1 MNNPETPLPTPTPR
15 PYVPR
20 VVDPLDPLTEREE
33 KFQPRY
39 VEVPALREHGFGR
52 RNLAWGVLT
61 LILGIGLLVAAVYF
75 SGQKAVLSMAAC
87 LFTFTALFVLS
98 RLHIF
103 RQRNGGFLA
112 ISVVVLL
119 GAIVPLLDHGYEKLA
134 SHAQPASPAPAAAA
148 PPAEVEPPLLKQSF
162 ALTNPEAGQTQ
173 VRVLKDSRVLIGEKS
188 FLIKVGDAFPLLE
201 AKGGEVTF
209 AVRDLH
215 VSLPVTV
222 VEILG
227 GKSGKETRESAMTA
241 ALTATTGIAP
251 AKPEPPAGSHAK
263 PTVETPS
270 QPPVAP
276 GGTPAPGLDLA
287 AITRSAQ
294 QEAMRRYPALGI
306 KDSAENAAYLAAY
319 REMKESGKTEFFDN
333 PEWPLELAAVLAIQN
348 RWTRGDQPTPA
359 VKDPVQRLEPPM
371 EDDPVST
378 EPVAEDTRPPQLLP
392 PTSEP
397 APFSRKRGR

>member
-61 LILGIGLLVAAVYF
+61 LISGIGLLVAAVYF

-134 SHAQPASPAPAAAA
+134 SHAQPASPAPASAA

-173 VRVLKDSRVLIGEKS
+173 VRVLKDSRVLIGEKP

-241 ALTATTGIAP
+241 ALAAATGIAP

-263 PTVETPS
+263 PTAETPS

-348 RWTRGDQPTPA
+348 RWTRGDQPAPA

-371 EDDPVST
+371 EDEPVSP
-378 EPVAEDTRPPQLLP
+378 EPVAEDTRLPQLLP